1 MNDVS
6 PTRDSSTYSVHIG
19 AWTNWSHGPILGAKL
34 TLDRQSGG
42 LLIAALAL
50 FIVWVG
56 TSFWRICCF
65 TFHQVYS
72 SDTAKDGLYHQR
84 QAILRNS
91 GSAWR
96 GLTNLLQAGWAW
108 RRNPK
113 LSVCHTLPMVICA
126 ALCACAFV
134 FASIFSSMIATSF
147 GDEVLISSPDCG
159 YTNAQL
165 DNPNTLA
172 SQTFEPYLRQNALSY
187 AQYAQQCY
195 HTNASTV
202 VDCSQFVKKNLLG
215 TSKTD
220 ATCAFGGR
228 ICQDDSSNLDLD
240 TGLLDSNEDFGLNAP
255 PEETFQY
262 RRRIQ
267 CAPLKTEGYQ
277 KQVRMPSNRKYMRY
291 YYGKRTSGPA
301 RDENYTYEYYNDA
314 LKVLLETNMT
324 SDHPDYS
331 LSGFYS
337 FSVNSSIST
346 SASNFEPIPPLNIPN
361 ADVSLF
367 FLSGNQV
374 IYTAPT
380 NDSWYRGNRLVSEAS
395 AILPPNPGVQGPYF
409 SSEAASP
416 LACAVQE
423 QYCSASLPTA
433 DQRCSPLASS
443 ADALANITAM
453 LQDDEVALQ
462 RFKWLA
468 AATTGR
474 ALDLPTAVGRLGVQL
489 LTARDRLQG
498 GVQGGLLP
506 DDQWQKDV
514 MHWHATTMAQ
524 LQGLF
529 VETATGPP
537 GDGVLLPWLVRP
549 SSPVERA
556 MCQNQKILSPA
567 HTSFAL
573 FPLILILALG
583 ALIILTSWILPP
595 LLIFIARRRLLST
608 TYHPHHH
615 RPSTSSS
622 SSSSTS
628 SSSSPESPPPT
639 DTTITPI
646 TTTTV
651 IHATG
656 APPAP
661 FFVDPTT
668 YARYEWL
675 ATSTPQLVRL
685 AHEGVHG
692 VGVPWTRAGRSVPVT
707 VRKATP
713 VPTPAPT
720 VPTTPTVASAAAAAA
735 ANSGVG
741 ASGSEKVATA
751 GAGAATTTSTSSTSG
766 GLAVFDL
773 SDPKHPRLAP
783 PPTPRPKMKAKPK
796 EKVKPLPKKPPV
808 LEVPLASGAMGGGGG
823 GAGAGAE
830 GAGSS
835 SGAGAGA
842 GSGDVEMRTRPLSL
856 SSSSQQPKLLPQ
868 IRLREVS
875 GSESSENT
883 AVGEGDALG
892 PGLGLGVNL
901 GGSSSSGADVGGGG
915 GGGGG
920 DIVVA
925 ASSSSTTAAAAAA
938 AAALAAAVAGT
949 STTGGGGEREKRE
962 KERQERAE
970 ERRRER
976 EREDELLREPLLPD
990 YENWPLPPSGSLTP
1004 TLPGGGGEG
1013 EGGRKEG
1020 GSAGES
1026 STAAGTGA
1034 SVPRSGSSDA
1044 LQVKKKRLSPAFL

>member
-1 MNDVS
+1 
-6 PTRDSSTYSVHIG
+6 
-19 AWTNWSHGPILGAKL
+19 
-34 TLDRQSGG
+34 
-42 LLIAALAL
+42 
-50 FIVWVG
+50 
-56 TSFWRICCF
+56 
-65 TFHQVYS
+65 
-72 SDTAKDGLYHQR
+72 
-84 QAILRNS
+84 
-91 GSAWR
+91 
-96 GLTNLLQAGWAW
+96 
-108 RRNPK
+108 
-113 LSVCHTLPMVICA
+113 
-126 ALCACAFV
+126 
-134 FASIFSSMIATSF
+134 MIATSF

-195 HTNASTV
+195 NTNASTV
-202 VDCSQFVKKNLLG
+202 VDCSQFVRKNLLG

-220 ATCAFGGR
+220 ATCAFGGQ

-277 KQVRMPSNRKYMRY
+277 KQVRMLSNRKYMRY

-301 RDENYTYEYYNDA
+301 RDDNYTYEYYNDA

-380 NDSWYRGNRLVSEAS
+380 NDSWYRGNRLVSEAA

-423 QYCSASLPTA
+423 QYCSASLPSTA

-556 MCQNQKILSPA
+556 MCQNQPTPPSP
-567 HTSFAL
+567 
-573 FPLILILALG
+573 
-583 ALIILTSWILPP
+583 
-595 LLIFIARRRLLST
+595 
-608 TYHPHHH
+608 
-615 RPSTSSS
+615 SSP
-622 SSSSTS
+622 S
-628 SSSSPESPPPT
+628 SSSSPW
-639 DTTITPI
+639 
-646 TTTTV
+646 
-651 IHATG
+651 
-656 APPAP
+656 AP
-661 FFVDPTT
+661 
-668 YARYEWL
+668 
-675 ATSTPQLVRL
+675 
-685 AHEGVHG
+685 
-692 VGVPWTRAGRSVPVT
+692 
-707 VRKATP
+707 
-713 VPTPAPT
+713 
-720 VPTTPTVASAAAAAA
+720 
-735 ANSGVG
+735 
-741 ASGSEKVATA
+741 
-751 GAGAATTTSTSSTSG
+751 
-766 GLAVFDL
+766 
-773 SDPKHPRLAP
+773 
-783 PPTPRPKMKAKPK
+783 
-796 EKVKPLPKKPPV
+796 
-808 LEVPLASGAMGGGGG
+808 
-823 GAGAGAE
+823 
-830 GAGSS
+830 SS
-835 SGAGAGA
+835 S
-842 GSGDVEMRTRPLSL
+842 
-856 SSSSQQPKLLPQ
+856 
-868 IRLREVS
+868 
-875 GSESSENT
+875 
-883 AVGEGDALG
+883 
-892 PGLGLGVNL
+892 
-901 GGSSSSGADVGGGG
+901 
-915 GGGGG
+915 
-920 DIVVA
+920 
-925 ASSSSTTAAAAAA
+925 
-938 AAALAAAVAGT
+938 
-949 STTGGGGEREKRE
+949 
-962 KERQERAE
+962 
-970 ERRRER
+970 
-976 EREDELLREPLLPD
+976 
-990 YENWPLPPSGSLTP
+990 
-1004 TLPGGGGEG
+1004 
-1013 EGGRKEG
+1013 
-1020 GSAGES
+1020 
-1026 STAAGTGA
+1026 
-1034 SVPRSGSSDA
+1034 
-1044 LQVKKKRLSPAFL
+1044 